1 MATVR
6 LLNNPITAGISSWHP
21 TDPGDS
27 YANAWVENWNGDGH
41 ALVKFA
47 DLSEI
52 PAAATIQQARLRWL
66 MYDADDTQYE
76 REGTG
81 TLTIRANRITANW
94 QRSSVTWNTKPTNTS
109 VDAPSLSDT
118 FNTPGGWTDW
128 WDVTTHV
135 AAIVAGTYSN
145 YGWLMEMTNYG
156 GGVAFDNYG
165 YVTELEVTY
174 VAPAVATTDSPSGN
188 EDNPEEITDKVSG
201 FDLEASF
208 ESEGNEPIS
217 QITAQI
223 YDVEGNQAWE
233 YEKTYNEL
241 TGNQQSV
248 ETDTTGFTLVGG
260 ATISRDTSRAW
271 HGSASLKVTPAASSG
286 SGARIAFAAPEI
298 GQEYSGR
305 TMVSGPFGTTLEMQ
319 LQAVDS
325 GGNVLSAGSVQR
337 EILGN
342 TSLTGCSQT
351 EANSWTEFEVEDVTA
366 VASTNEIQIEV
377 TTTDSSAP
385 VFYLDGNIINPD
397 TEVAPWISQGQV
409 TFPVPINTLE
419 YGANYSWRV
428 SAENSA
434 GSSGWSPLTYFMCVL
449 SAVTGLIATGNA
461 SAALIALA
469 WDAHS
474 GENLAGYKIYR
485 AKTGETLAQHSIDLA
500 TTESYDDDAAE
511 TNITYDYKVAA
522 VSSDGYEGPKSNL
535 ETQLV
540 VFDGVW
546 LGDQLINIKGAPQIT
561 KPRLASNR
569 VALDDSIVNQDYGFG
584 TREIVLELQYLSKT
598 EKETFYAVLDP
609 TVALSYRDFLGEV
622 FRGRISGPVNERP
635 YFVPN
640 LMAGVLTVRLIEVTP
655 VD

>member
-6 LLNNPITAGISSWHP
+6 LLNNPITAGIASWNP

-41 ALVKFA
+41 ALVKFD

-52 PAAATIQQARLRWL
+52 PAAATIQQARLRWV

-76 REGTG
+76 RSGTG

-118 FNTPGGWTDW
+118 FNAPGAWTDW

-135 AAIVAGTYSN
+135 AGIVAGTYSN

-165 YVTELEVTY
+165 YVAELEVTY

-201 FDLEASF
+201 FDLKASF

-223 YDVEGNQAWE
+223 YVGGNQAWE
-233 YEKTYNEL
+233 YAKTYNEL

-248 ETDTTGFTLVGG
+248 ETDITGFTLVSG
-260 ATISRDTSRAW
+260 ATIARDISRAW
-271 HGSASLKVTPAASSG
+271 HGSASLKVTPAASAG
-286 SGARIAFAAPEI
+286 SGARIPLAAPEI

-366 VASTNEIQIEV
+366 VASTDEIQIEV

-385 VFYLDGNIINPD
+385 IFYLDGNIINPD

-409 TFPVPINTLE
+409 AFPVPLNTLE
-419 YGANYSWRV
+419 YGKTYSWRV

-449 SAVTGLIATGNA
+449 SAVAGLTAEGVTTE
-461 SAALIALA
+461 ALVRLL
-469 WDAHS
+469 WDAHP
-474 GENLAGYKIYR
+474 GENLAGYRVYR
-485 AKTGETLAQHSIDLA
+485 AKTGEAVTLHSIDLA
-500 TTESYDDDAAE
+500 GAENFEDDAAQ
-511 TNITYDYKVAA
+511 NGVNYDYQVTA
-522 VSSDGYEGPKSNL
+522 VSADGYEGPKSSL
-535 ETQLV
+535 AISFVDITAT
-540 VFDGVW
+540 W
-546 LGDQLINIKGAPQIT
+546 LGNLAVAVKEPPQLT
-561 KPRLASNR
+561 RPRLSSNR
-569 VALDDSIVNQDYGFG
+569 LALDGSIVTQDFGFG
-584 TREIVLELQYLSKT
+584 SREMVLQLQYLTKD
-598 EKETFYAVLDP
+598 EKDTIYAALEPEAV
-609 TVALSYRDFLGEV
+609 LSYRDFLGEV
-622 FRGRISGPVNERP
+622 FRGRINGPISEQP
-635 YFVPN
+635 YFTPQR
-640 LMAGVLTVRLIEVTP
+640 MAGLLGVRLIEVTP
-655 VD
+655 GD